1 MRGSRA
7 ALKKRQQGCRS
18 PRRCT
23 QAAPHE
29 LHVGS
34 DQSHKTISS
43 ALADASANDTIIVHA
58 GRYAEGTLAIT
69 KTLTL
74 IGKDSPVLDGES
86 KHEVITI
93 TAPNVSVRG
102 FRIENG
108 GRSSTKELAGIRVD
122 NTTGFSLT
130 DNQLINCDYAIY
142 LAKASKGEIK
152 NNVIQGLTDQEQNS
166 GNGIHLWSSN
176 AVRITGNKVSGHR
189 DGIYL
194 EFSSETNVEENQ
206 VEKNMRYGMH
216 FMSSNNSHYR
226 KNRFSRNGAGV
237 AVMFSHHVEMTD
249 NVFEYSWGGSAYG
262 LLIKDLVDSH
272 ITGNRFQHNSTA
284 IYSQGATRTTF
295 ERNEFK
301 ENGWALR
308 VLSNGMENVFRHN
321 NFTRNSFD
329 VGTNGDLKDH
339 TFADN
344 YWDRYEGYDLKR
356 DGIGD
361 VPFRPVGVYSM
372 ITERVPAS
380 LFLMH
385 SFMVQLLDRAEK
397 AFPSITPDSVIDAS
411 PAMKPMPL
419 RGMTNVEL
427 LHFQPQH

>member
-1 MRGSRA
+1 MSAGILAGWLFFGLGLSSSTGA
-7 ALKKRQQGCRS
+7 
-18 PRRCT
+18 
-23 QAAPHE
+23 E
-29 LHVGS
+29 LHVGA
-34 DQSHKTISS
+34 DQPHKTIAA
-43 ALADASANDTIIVHA
+43 ALAAASANDTIFVHA
-58 GRYAEGTLAIT
+58 GRYTEGTLVIN
-69 KTLTL
+69 KTLKL
-74 IGKDSPVLDGES
+74 IGKDAPVLDGQT
-86 KHEVITI
+86 KHEVLTI
-93 TAPNVSVRG
+93 TAPNVTVSG
-102 FRIENG
+102 FTIDNG

-122 NTTGFSLT
+122 NTTGFTVT

-142 LAKASKGEIK
+142 LAKASRGEISR
-152 NNVIQGLTDQEQNS
+152 NVIRGLTDQELNS

-176 AVRITGNKVSGHR
+176 AVRILDNQVSGHR

-194 EFSSETNVEENQ
+194 EFSSETDVEKNR

-226 KNRFSRNGAGV
+226 NNRFSRNGAGV

-249 NVFEYSWGGSAYG
+249 NLFEYSWGSSAYG

-272 ITGNRFQHNSTA
+272 ITGNRFHHNSTG
-284 IYSQGATRTTF
+284 IYSQGATRTIF

-308 VLSNGMENVFRHN
+308 LLSNGMENVVRNN
-321 NFTRNSFD
+321 NFTGNSFD

-339 TFADN
+339 TFKGN
-344 YWDRYEGYDLKR
+344 YWDRYEGYDLKH
-356 DGIGD
+356 DGTGD

-372 ITERVPAS
+372 VTERVPAS

-397 AFPSITPDSVIDAS
+397 AFPSITPDSVIDTS
-411 PAMKPMPL
+411 PAMKPL
-419 RGMTNVEL
+419 SGMTKSE
-427 LHFQPQH
+427 